1 VIPIQR
7 DGRLTDFY
15 DRDAQSAR
23 AITAGDLIEAAT
35 GIGDLVDIL
44 SQRVFCFV
52 LQREEIAGYVHF
64 SDLNNP
70 HVKLAFYAIFEAFE
84 RCLLSKL
91 PQVGESELAGVVGP
105 KRLKRINAEMQKA
118 RGNEANLGLENF
130 LFLPELLRMARSRG
144 ELRLRDEQIKLV
156 KIFRNRVS
164 LAGWMLIQDRTDLE
178 SLARVKETCLSTL
191 VGDAPREHSG

>member
-1 VIPIQR
+1 MVPSDGLTCAPDASTAPHISAQHPDYNVIPIQR

-70 HVKLAFYAIFEAFE
+70 HVKL
-84 RCLLSKL
+84 
-91 PQVGESELAGVVGP
+91 
-105 KRLKRINAEMQKA
+105 
-118 RGNEANLGLENF
+118 
-130 LFLPELLRMARSRG
+130 
-144 ELRLRDEQIKLV
+144 
-156 KIFRNRVS
+156 
-164 LAGWMLIQDRTDLE
+164 
-178 SLARVKETCLSTL
+178 
-191 VGDAPREHSG
+191 